1 MNNNPNYK
9 KGIRR
14 EIILLLYENT
24 AVSYTALKIASKD
37 WKNTHKKLREME
49 RDGIISIDHCKKQ
62 DIDSMVTLKNYKI
75 NKQIYEPYLSVEYHD
90 GYEME
95 SVQHINIVKQKKYM
109 RDSEVMCAA
118 RYANILT
125 LRTEKVLLDKPEQA
139 YKKIDRSHAY
149 FYSSK
154 EIKNCINGDHYI
166 DYDKISFTRI
176 NGVIISAGGIYPVYN
191 IRTNLIEWSKSS
203 EIKTQHYIRHILEL
217 RMEGCEAQNRYL
229 DINSTVIMVKDMK
242 LAVRMI
248 AHDSLYYRKMASK
261 KRINATPLI
270 GIDYTYEHMY
280 VLTQSSE
287 DLKLLEIMTTPSW
300 EIKMK
305 SMYLNKESRE
315 ESKMTSIVC
324 DGVKNGTYIYFFCI
338 PDIVRFKQFVDRV
351 TREETPDKFVVYCF
365 RHQKAFV
372 EAVVGP
378 YVKIKTTDINKLYEE
393 YMSMYKNE
401 LSERGEPYF
410 HIKKQ

>member
-1 MNNNPNYK
+1 MNNTPNYK

-37 WKNTHKKLREME
+37 WKDTHKKLREME
-49 RDGIISIDHCKKQ
+49 RDGIITIDHCKRQ
-62 DIDSMVTLKNYKI
+62 DIDSMVSLKSYKTNYML
-75 NKQIYEPYLSVEYHD
+75 YEPYLGREYIN
-90 GYEME
+90 GYEYE
-95 SVQHINIVKQKKYM
+95 SSRHMDDVKQRKYM
-109 RDSEVMCAA
+109 RDSEAMCAA

-125 LRTEKVLLDKPEQA
+125 LRTEKVLIDKPEQA
-139 YKKIDRSHAY
+139 DRKIDRSHAY
-149 FYSSK
+149 FYSSR
-154 EIKNCINGDHYI
+154 EIKNCIDGDRYA
-166 DYDKISFTRI
+166 DYDKISYTRI
-176 NGVIISAGGIYPVYN
+176 NGVIVSAGGIYPVYN
-191 IRTNLIEWSKSS
+191 IRMNLIEWSKSS
-203 EIKTQHYIRHILEL
+203 EIKTQNYIRYILEQ
-217 RMEGCEAQNRYL
+217 RMEGCEAQNGFL
-229 DINSTVIMVKDMK
+229 DINSTVIMVKDMSI
-242 LAVRMI
+242 AVRMI
-248 AHDSLYYRKMASK
+248 VYDSLYYRKMASK
-261 KRINATPLI
+261 KRISVTPLI

-300 EIKMK
+300 EIRMK
-305 SMYLNKESRE
+305 SMYLDKESRE

-372 EAVVGP
+372 EEVVGP

-393 YMSMYKNE
+393 YMNIYKKE
-401 LSERGEPYF
+401 LTERGEQYF